1 MVNKEQRIE
10 ILEEL
15 QESLQAKNDGV
26 SSALLPRLTDEFQ
39 VDDWAWLLESLTN
52 EQRVIIW
59 PQLEGKET
67 SSILAAMRDDARQQ
81 FVSSISSKELSKALA
96 DSTAEEAIEVIDVL
110 PQKVATRLIKRMTKE
125 TQAHI
130 KANLNYDEDQVGRY
144 ANHDVY
150 TIPTGL
156 SVGELRAE
164 LKSNDL
170 PDYTDS
176 FLIVD
181 EDNKLLGEITI
192 NELFSAEPEEGVMG
206 LSHFPEQIIKAE
218 DSLLD
223 ASNQL
228 KNTNKSMLPVVTEHG
243 ELLGRFDV
251 NDALIVFQQ
260 HYEEQI
266 AHLGKVS
273 DEDLFA
279 PVLLSARRR
288 AVWLGINLA
297 TAFLASFVI
306 GVFDTVLA
314 EVVALAVLMPI
325 VASMGGITGSQTL
338 TLTIRGLA
346 TGQLGDANI
355 SLLQNKE
362 LRVASLNGVLW
373 AVLVAVLTGLWFENA
388 MLSGVIA
395 IALVVNMLVAA
406 LFGILIPVAL
416 DKLNIDP
423 ALAGSVILT
432 TVTDVV
438 GFFVFLGSASLV
450 LI

>member
-81 FVSSISSKELSKALA
+81 FVSGISSKELSKALA

-218 DSLLD
+218 DGLLD

-279 PVLLSARRR
+279 PAPQDVRVQSKHGARAAILSQ
-288 AVWLGINLA
+288 A
-297 TAFLASFVI
+297 T
-306 GVFDTVLA
+306 
-314 EVVALAVLMPI
+314 
-325 VASMGGITGSQTL
+325 
-338 TLTIRGLA
+338 
-346 TGQLGDANI
+346 
-355 SLLQNKE
+355 
-362 LRVASLNGVLW
+362 
-373 AVLVAVLTGLWFENA
+373 
-388 MLSGVIA
+388 
-395 IALVVNMLVAA
+395 
-406 LFGILIPVAL
+406 
-416 DKLNIDP
+416 
-423 ALAGSVILT
+423 AGSVGQYDPSAKGIQPRGARR
-432 TVTDVV
+432 TDAPPLKAPRHRTRLSRIPFTSRLPQLPSPARR
-438 GFFVFLGSASLV
+438 GRRIPYLEH
-450 LI
+450 

>member
-1 MVNKEQRIE
+1 MVNKEQRID

-15 QESLQAKNDGV
+15 QQSLQAKNDGI
-26 SSALLPRLTDEFQ
+26 SSALLPRMTEEFQ

-52 EQRVIIW
+52 DQRIIIW
-59 PQLEGKET
+59 PQIENKEA
-67 SSILAAMRDDARQQ
+67 SAILAAMRDDARQQ
-81 FVSSISSKELSKALA
+81 LVSSISSTDLSKALA

-156 SVGELRAE
+156 SVGDLRAE

-181 EDNKLLGEITI
+181 EGNKLLGEITV

-279 PVLLSARRR
+279 PVWLSSRRR

-297 TAFLASFVI
+297 TAFMASFVI
-306 GVFDTVLA
+306 GVFDAVLA

-346 TGQLGDANI
+346 TGQLGDSNI
-355 SLLQNKE
+355 SLLKNKE
-362 LRVASLNGVLW
+362 LRVAS
-373 AVLVAVLTGLWFENA
+373 
-388 MLSGVIA
+388 
-395 IALVVNMLVAA
+395 
-406 LFGILIPVAL
+406 IP
-416 DKLNIDP
+416 
-423 ALAGSVILT
+423 
-432 TVTDVV
+432 
-438 GFFVFLGSASLV
+438 
-450 LI
+450 